1 MTFLLWVLGVKK
13 GGGKKVQ
20 PENKGEDRNMD
31 KLLWDIIAV
40 STLVITMEDF
50 FSSFLRKKI
59 KKWKYVSIWLFFFFF
74 HMTVMKK
81 MDGYLENILGN
92 LIALSIICWFAY
104 QEIFA
109 IKEMMIFLA
118 ISLSAI
124 SEGIVAA
131 ILIIIKG
138 NINGNTMLYS
148 IISKIIFW
156 CIIRI
161 LSILYKG
168 KIETVRKK
176 SYGIFLTVAVVANS
190 SLLLGILKVTEET
203 SGGMLQKLFIFIA
216 FVLLISDIS
225 AFKLYVMYQEQS
237 EMRRL
242 KQEYANQL
250 IMYDKHLSEKQMVI
264 DEVRRVKHDMK
275 NNMIYLQNLLKANPE
290 EAEKYLEKFIG
301 KTTKKTDE
309 FSKSGNFSIDSMLNY
324 KNMIAKSKGL
334 SLILEEQIPINLPYE
349 NSDLCVILGNLLDNA
364 IEATENSEN
373 KEIDVRI
380 VYAKNK
386 LKITVKNYYTGKIK
400 KDTGGNFISTKSDTK
415 NHGIGLQS
423 VTRIVEAYGGVMEVL
438 TERSVFQ
445 VNILM

>member
-1 MTFLLWVLGVKK
+1 M
-13 GGGKKVQ
+13 
-20 PENKGEDRNMD
+20 
-31 KLLWDIIAV
+31 WDIIAV

-50 FSSFLRKKI
+50 FSTFLRKKI
-59 KKWKYVSIWLFFFFF
+59 EKWKYVSIWLFFFFF

-124 SEGIVAA
+124 SEGIVVA

-190 SLLLGILKVTEET
+190 SSLLGILKVTEET
-203 SGGMLQKLFIFIA
+203 SGGMLQTLFIFIA

-237 EMRRL
+237 EMRRV

-334 SLILEEQIPINLPYE
+334 SLILEEQTPINLPYE

-364 IEATENSEN
+364 IEAAENSEN

-380 VYAKNK
+380 VYVKNK

-423 VTRIVEAYGGVMEVL
+423 VTRIVDAYGGVMEVR
-438 TERSVFQ
+438 TDHSVFQ
-445 VNILM
+445 VDIII